1 MMSIGPDR
9 VDGAHPCAFADDDAM
24 ERRLGEFLNG
34 RIGRHLSR
42 REQKESFALYAHGI
56 LGEGERKSVEPI
68 AARATGGV
76 EEGEENGRGGMRT
89 HASSAS
95 EFPPAQSLGRPQ
107 RAAGGCALR
116 RRGAR
121 EARAGDDVDHR
132 RHRLSEA
139 GQALGGRA
147 ASDSGTLGKVGNCQV
162 GVSLTIAT
170 KHEHVP
176 IDFALYMPK
185 SWTDDVARREK
196 ARVPE
201 DLVFKTKPELALDL
215 ITRALEDR
223 IPRDIL
229 LVDAAYG
236 GSSDFRNAVRIFGLG
251 KDEKMIRRWVAL
263 GIAEAQ
269 KGFRRVK
276 GYVNMPSLVAAIR
289 PTAATVAP
297 EKKVA

>member
-1 MMSIGPDR
+1 
-9 VDGAHPCAFADDDAM
+9 
-24 ERRLGEFLNG
+24 
-34 RIGRHLSR
+34 
-42 REQKESFALYAHGI
+42 
-56 LGEGERKSVEPI
+56 
-68 AARATGGV
+68 
-76 EEGEENGRGGMRT
+76 
-89 HASSAS
+89 
-95 EFPPAQSLGRPQ
+95 
-107 RAAGGCALR
+107 
-116 RRGAR
+116 
-121 EARAGDDVDHR
+121 
-132 RHRLSEA
+132 
-139 GQALGGRA
+139 
-147 ASDSGTLGKVGNCQV
+147 
-162 GVSLTIAT
+162 LTIAT